1 MAEPAQ
7 DQLLVLAG
15 DADDLVAR
23 MAGRL
28 PPDLPVTTCREAA
41 AARGL
46 ASGATLALANPAL
59 LAGCLDALPRLRWAQ
74 STWAGV
80 RPLVDHPR
88 RDYTLTGVRGIFG
101 QAMAEWTLGWLL
113 ALERGILQRSRA
125 TRWDGVPD
133 GSVAGKR
140 LGILG
145 TGAIGQAVAR
155 ASAALRIES
164 RGLNRSGH
172 AADGF
177 AETFAFA
184 EAERFAAGCD
194 YLLALLPDTPA
205 SAGLV
210 GGSLLG
216 ALPRGAIFLNGGRGS
231 TVDTGAVVAALGTG
245 QLRAAVL
252 DVFPEEPLADDDPLW
267 TVDNLFITSHTAA
280 PTDPGAIVE
289 LFLANLARYRA
300 CDPLADVVD
309 FSRGY

>member
-1 MAEPAQ
+1 MPGSEG
-7 DQLLVLAG
+7 DTLLVLAP
-15 DADDLVAR
+15 DADGLVAR
-23 MAGRL
+23 LDGRL
-28 PPDLPVTTCREAA
+28 PGELAVIACSDIAEARH
-41 AARGL
+41 RG
-46 ASGATLALANPAL
+46 AGATLALGTPDL
-59 LAGCLDALPRLRWAQ
+59 LAGVLDALPRLRWAQ

-113 ALERGILQRSRA
+113 ALERGILHRSRA
-125 TRWDGVPD
+125 TRWNGTRDGT
-133 GSVAGKR
+133 VAGKH

-155 ASAALRIES
+155 AAAALGIACH
-164 RGLNRSGH
+164 GLNRSGH
-172 AADGF
+172 PAEGF
-177 AETFAFA
+177 AGTFALA
-184 EAERFAAGCD
+184 DAARFAAGCD

-210 GGSLLG
+210 DGDLLA

-231 TVDTGAVVAALGTG
+231 TVATQAVVGALGTG

-267 TVDNLFITSHTAA
+267 AVDNLYITSHTAA

-289 LFLANLARYRA
+289 LFLTNLARYRA
-300 CDPLADVVD
+300 GEPLADVVD

>member
-1 MAEPAQ
+1 MAEPEQ
-7 DQLLVLAG
+7 DQLLVLTA

-28 PPDLPVTTCREAA
+28 PPDLTVTTCPEAA
-41 AARGL
+41 TAREIG
-46 ASGATLALANPAL
+46 SGTTLALANPTL

-88 RDYTLTGVRGIFG
+88 RNYTLTGVRGIFG
-101 QAMAEWTLGWLL
+101 QAMAEWVLGWLL
-113 ALERGILQRSRA
+113 ALERSILHRSRA
-125 TRWDGVPD
+125 TRWDGTRD
-133 GSVAGKR
+133 GTVAGKR

-145 TGAIGQAVAR
+145 TGAIGRAVAR
-155 ASAALRIES
+155 AAAALDIES

-172 AADGF
+172 AAEGF
-177 AETFAFA
+177 TETFALA
-184 EAERFAAGCD
+184 EAARFAAGCD

-205 SAGLV
+205 SAALV
-210 GGSLLG
+210 DREFLA
-216 ALPRGAIFLNGGRGS
+216 ALPHGAIFLNGGRGS
-231 TVDTGAVVAALGTG
+231 TVDTGAVVTALGTG

-267 TVDNLFITSHTAA
+267 QVDNLYITSHTAA

-300 CDPLADVVD
+300 GEALRDVVT
-309 FSRGY
+309 FERGY

>member
-1 MAEPAQ
+1 MTGGN
-7 DQLLVLAG
+7 DDTLLVLAP
-15 DADDLVAR
+15 DAAGLA
-23 MAGRL
+23 AHLEGRL
-28 PPDLPVTTCREAA
+28 HDGLEVIACRDSNEARD
-41 AARGL
+41 RGT
-46 ASGATLALANPAL
+46 GATLALANPDL
-59 LAGCLDALPRLRWAQ
+59 LAGVLDDLPRLRWAQ

-101 QAMAEWTLGWLL
+101 QAMSEWLLGWLL
-113 ALERGILQRSRA
+113 AIERGILRRGRA
-125 TRWDGVPD
+125 TRWDATRD
-133 GSVAGKR
+133 GTVAGKR

-155 ASAALRIES
+155 ASAALGIEA

-172 AADGF
+172 PSEGF
-177 AETFAFA
+177 RETFPLDAA
-184 EAERFAAGCD
+184 QHFAASCD

-205 SAGLV
+205 SSRLV
-210 GGSLLG
+210 NGKLLA

-231 TVDTGAVVAALGTG
+231 TVDTDAVVAALGTG

-267 TVDNLFITSHTAA
+267 AVDNLYITSHTAA

-300 CDPLADVVD
+300 GEPLADVVD

>member
-1 MAEPAQ
+1 MPGSEG
-7 DQLLVLAG
+7 DTLLVLAP
-15 DADDLVAR
+15 DAAGLLAR
-23 MAGRL
+23 LDGRL
-28 PPDLPVTTCREAA
+28 PGDLAVIACGDLKEARHRA
-41 AARGL
+41 T
-46 ASGATLALANPAL
+46 GATLALGTPDL
-59 LAGCLDALPRLRWAQ
+59 LAGVLDDLPRLRWAQ

-88 RDYTLTGVRGIFG
+88 RDYALTGVRGIFG

-113 ALERGILQRSRA
+113 ALERGILHRSRA
-125 TRWDGVPD
+125 TRWDGTRD
-133 GSVAGKR
+133 GTVAGKR

-145 TGAIGQAVAR
+145 TGAIGQAVAQ
-155 ASAALRIES
+155 AAAALGMDS

-177 AETFAFA
+177 RQTFPLA

-205 SAGLV
+205 STGLV
-210 GGSLLG
+210 DRNLLA
-216 ALPRGAIFLNGGRGS
+216 ALPRGAVFLNGGRGN
-231 TVDTGAVVAALGTG
+231 TVATQAVVDALGTG

-267 TVDNLFITSHTAA
+267 AVDNLFITSHTAA

-289 LFLANLARYRA
+289 LFLANLARYR
-300 CDPLADVVD
+300 DGEPLADVVD